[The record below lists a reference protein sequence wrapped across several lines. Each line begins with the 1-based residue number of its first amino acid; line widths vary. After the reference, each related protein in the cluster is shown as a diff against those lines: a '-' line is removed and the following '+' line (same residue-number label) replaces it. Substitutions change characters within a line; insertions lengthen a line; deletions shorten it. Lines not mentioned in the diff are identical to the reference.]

1 MGQTVGLHDQAISN
15 LKFIRDTMERSAAF
29 TAVPGWGGVLMGV
42 SALVAA
48 YVAATRTTAHEWM
61 VTWVTEA
68 GVGVSIGI
76 LMILIKA
83 RGGNHSLTSNAAR
96 KFALSFAPPIFAG
109 MLLTPVLYDASLIR
123 AIPGLWLLLYGVA
136 VISGGA
142 FSVGA
147 VPIMGVCFVLW
158 GGLALN
164 YPLWWGNVFLAG
176 GFGGL
181 HIVFGIFIAR
191 KHGG

>member
-1 MGQTVGLHDQAISN
+1 
-15 LKFIRDTMERSAAF
+15 
-29 TAVPGWGGVLMGV
+29 MGV

-48 YVAATRTTAHEWM
+48 YVAATRTTAHDWM
-61 VTWVTEA
+61 VTWVVEA
-68 GVGVSIGI
+68 VVGALIGI
-76 LMILIKA
+76 VTILLKA
-83 RGGNHSLTSNAAR
+83 RRGNHSLTSNPAR
-96 KFALSFAPPIFAG
+96 KFVLNFTPPLIAG
-109 MLLTPVLYDASLIR
+109 VLLTPILYNASLSR

-147 VPIMGVCFVLW
+147 VPIMGVCFVAL

-164 YPLWWGNVFLAG
+164 YPLWWGNVFLAV

-181 HIVFGIFIAR
+181 HIAFGLFIAR
-191 KHGG
+191 RHGG